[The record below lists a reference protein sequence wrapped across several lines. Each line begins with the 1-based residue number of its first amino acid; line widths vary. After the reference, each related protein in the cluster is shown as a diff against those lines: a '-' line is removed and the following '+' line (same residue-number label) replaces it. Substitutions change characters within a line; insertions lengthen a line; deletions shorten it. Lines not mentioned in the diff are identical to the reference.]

1 MVNRNKH
8 NDGKE
13 GRHAKGRKGDIP
25 LRQFNNKRDDYWDTK
40 TNEWLKENN
49 LKMKKKK

>member
-1 MVNRNKH
+1 MAYQKKH
-8 NDGKE
+8 NDGK
-13 GRHAKGRKGDIP
+13 KLYTSGRKSNKD
-25 LRQFNNKRDDYWDTK
+25 LEQFNNTRDDYWDAK

>member
-13 GRHAKGRKGDIP
+13 GNVKGRKGDIP
-25 LRQFNNKRDDYWDTK
+25 LREFNNKRDNYWDAK
-40 TNEWLKENN
+40 TNEWLKEHT
-49 LKMKKKK
+49 K